1 MRILID
7 IGHPRHVH
15 LLKNFI
21 LKMEARGHGS
31 SSYQPRRNEPDL
43 LTEISAI
50 MTFIAGYEHFAATI
64 SRQKLRRRGTKV
76 GKGN

>member
-1 MRILID
+1 
-7 IGHPRHVH
+7 
-15 LLKNFI
+15 
-21 LKMEARGHGS
+21 MEARGHGS